1 MYKQTF
7 LTQDKTNRRQRD
19 KGLFGEKKK
28 KKKKRRSKHEEERE
42 SDARTTRRKNIIY
55 TFNECACPELLFL
68 ITFPC
73 DIICCKIVYA

>member
-28 KKKKRRSKHEEERE
+28 KRKKEGVNTKRRGRAMQGQQDEKIS
-42 SDARTTRRKNIIY
+42 Y
-55 TFNECACPELLFL
+55 TLLMSVPAPSSCF
-68 ITFPC
+68 
-73 DIICCKIVYA
+73 